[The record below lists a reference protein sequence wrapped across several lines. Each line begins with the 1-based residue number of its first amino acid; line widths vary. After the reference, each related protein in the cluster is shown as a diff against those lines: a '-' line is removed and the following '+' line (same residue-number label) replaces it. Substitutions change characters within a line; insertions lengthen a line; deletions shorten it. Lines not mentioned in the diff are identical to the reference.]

1 MLASTKTPGSS
12 RRRALVISADRVTL
26 RSCRDAL
33 ESTGFSVD
41 AVESG
46 IAAVIAARASLPALI
61 FVDGQLRDVP
71 GREAIK
77 WLRSI
82 PALKTTPVIVLASEA
97 EDGVATVARSDS
109 ALRKPVSLAAIRTT
123 LQELFEPS

>member
-12 RRRALVISADRVTL
+12 HRRALVISADPVTL

-33 ESTGFSVD
+33 ESSGFDVD

-46 IAAVIAARASLPALI
+46 IAAIIAARASLPALI

-97 EDGVATVARSDS
+97 EEGAVTVARPDP
-109 ALRKPVSLAAIRTT
+109 ALRKPISLAAIRTT
-123 LQELFEPS
+123 IQELFEPL